1 MLIFAAAVALAILA
15 SVRSI
20 MNELQLVASKSV
32 ADATRTGDT
41 LAAPSPLR
49 SDETGMALRSMT
61 RRTSATGPIRGT
73 ASVSLIDSP
82 RGGE

>member
-20 MNELQLVASKSV
+20 MNELQLVA
-32 ADATRTGDT
+32 TRTGDT

-49 SDETGMALRSMT
+49 SDEAGMALRSMT